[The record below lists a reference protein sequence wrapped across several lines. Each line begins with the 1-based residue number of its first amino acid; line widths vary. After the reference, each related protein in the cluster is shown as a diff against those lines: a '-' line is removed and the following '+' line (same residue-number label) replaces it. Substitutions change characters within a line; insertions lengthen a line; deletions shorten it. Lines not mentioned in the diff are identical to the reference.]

1 MPKESMSIGIEMLGQ
16 FIFEYISK
24 YREGYEKFTS
34 LPPNGAGYPKYIISP
49 FLKSEAFEVILAED
63 GVVINEVSEEPDH
76 QWYIAGGPALK
87 VDLEPTKTPSEVTQ
101 LIEDNGLAGKSI
113 GIYRIVAKEHIPAA
127 VWRGRIKN
135 VSFQSTVVH
144 NELNVSLHLMEVKT
158 SLEKLVC
165 NLTFGAYGIV
175 LDPHLPDIKSPFGEP
190 YIIEKMGF
198 FPADLNNRRFFN
210 YVEFHGESGIE
221 AWDERIIPLRIKSD
235 LRRDFAKK
243 LSSPEGDRGG
253 SISMGAT
260 NQWVENYTNRL
271 GRLKQAIDD
280 FRNVLL
286 FQSHETEDVFHK
298 LIEKH
303 PILLDVYGSCES
315 KPKLHYPDG
324 ELSPIGKTYV
334 EPDFIVTY
342 TDQSYKLVE
351 LERASK
357 NVATK
362 QGQPRAEVGQAAFQT
377 AEWVHYI
384 REHYSQ
390 IRNRY
395 PGIHTKCKTSL
406 IMSRST
412 QSSFNN
418 VKNINRYKEMII
430 QQYTVDEFLTYDDLF
445 DRACTAYTVL
455 TGLSPHGI

>member
-1 MPKESMSIGIEMLGQ
+1 MSVGIEELGQ

-24 YREGYEKFTS
+24 YREGYENFTS
-34 LPPNGAGYPKYIISP
+34 LPPNGAGYPKYVISP
-49 FLKSEAFEVILAED
+49 FLNARAFEVILAED
-63 GVVINEVSEEPDH
+63 GVVINEVADEPEH

-87 VDLEPTKTPSEVTQ
+87 VDLEPTRTPSEVTQ
-101 LIEDNGLAGKSI
+101 FIEDNGLTGKSI
-113 GIYRIVAKEHIPAA
+113 GIYRIVAKEHIPSA
-127 VWRGRIKN
+127 VWKGKIKN
-135 VSFQSTVVH
+135 ISFQKTVE
-144 NELNVSLHLMEVKT
+144 NGELNVSLHLVQVQT
-158 SLEKLVC
+158 SLNKLVC

-175 LDPHLPDIKSPFGEP
+175 LDPHLPDRQSSFGEP
-190 YIIEKMGF
+190 YIMERMGF
-198 FPADLNNRRFFN
+198 FPADLNSRRFFT
-210 YVEFHGESGIE
+210 YIEIYGQSGIE
-221 AWDERIIPLRIKSD
+221 AWDKRIISLRVKHD
-235 LRRDFAKK
+235 LRRDFAKT

-253 SISMGAT
+253 SISMGET

-280 FRNVLL
+280 FRNILL
-286 FQSHETEDVFHK
+286 FQSNETEDVFHK

-324 ELSPIGKTYV
+324 ELSPIGKAYV
-334 EPDFIVTY
+334 EPDFLVSY
-342 TDQSYKLVE
+342 ADQSYKLVE

-357 NVATK
+357 EVATK

-384 REHYSQ
+384 REHYNQ
-390 IRNRY
+390 IKSRY
-395 PGIHTKCKTSL
+395 PGIHTKCRTSL

-412 QSSFNN
+412 QSSFKN
-418 VKNINRYKEMII
+418 VADINRYKEVII
-430 QQYTVDEFLTYDDLF
+430 QQYKVDEFLTYDDLF

>member
-1 MPKESMSIGIEMLGQ
+1 MPKESMSIGIENLGK

-24 YREGYEKFTS
+24 YREGYERFTS
-34 LPPNGAGYPKYIISP
+34 LPPNGAGYPKYTISP

-63 GVVINEVSEEPDH
+63 GVVINEVANEPEH
-76 QWYIAGGPALK
+76 QWYIVGGSALK
-87 VDLEPTKTPSEVTQ
+87 VDFEPTKTPSEVTQ
-101 LIEDNGLAGKSI
+101 FIKDNGLAGKPI

-127 VWRGRIKN
+127 VWKGKITN
-135 VSFQSTVVH
+135 ISFQKIVV
-144 NELNVSLHLMEVKT
+144 NDKLNVSLHLTEVKT
-158 SLEKLVC
+158 SLKKLVS

-175 LDPHLPDIKSPFGEP
+175 LDPHLPDKRSSFGEP
-190 YIIEKMGF
+190 YIIEKLGF

-210 YVEFHGESGIE
+210 YIEIFGQSDIE
-221 AWDERIIPLRIKSD
+221 AWDERIISLRVKHD
-235 LRRDFAKK
+235 LRRDFAKT
-243 LSSPEGDRGG
+243 LSSPEGSNGG
-253 SISMGAT
+253 LISMGST
-260 NQWVENYTNRL
+260 NWWVENYTNRL
-271 GRLKQAIDD
+271 GKLKQAIDD
-280 FRNVLL
+280 FRNILL

-334 EPDFIVTY
+334 EPDFIVSY
-342 TDQSYKLVE
+342 ADQSYKLVE

-362 QGQPRAEVGQAAFQT
+362 QGQPRAEVSQAAFQT

-390 IRNRY
+390 IRTRY
-395 PGIHTKCKTSL
+395 PGIHIKCRASL

-418 VKNINRYKEMII
+418 VEDINRYKEMII
-430 QQYTVDEFLTYDDLF
+430 QQFKIDEFLTYDDLF

>member
-1 MPKESMSIGIEMLGQ
+1 
-16 FIFEYISK
+16 
-24 YREGYEKFTS
+24 
-34 LPPNGAGYPKYIISP
+34 
-49 FLKSEAFEVILAED
+49 
-63 GVVINEVSEEPDH
+63 
-76 QWYIAGGPALK
+76 
-87 VDLEPTKTPSEVTQ
+87 
-101 LIEDNGLAGKSI
+101 
-113 GIYRIVAKEHIPAA
+113 
-127 VWRGRIKN
+127 
-135 VSFQSTVVH
+135 
-144 NELNVSLHLMEVKT
+144 
-158 SLEKLVC
+158 
-165 NLTFGAYGIV
+165 
-175 LDPHLPDIKSPFGEP
+175 
-190 YIIEKMGF
+190 
-198 FPADLNNRRFFN
+198 
-210 YVEFHGESGIE
+210 
-221 AWDERIIPLRIKSD
+221 
-235 LRRDFAKK
+235 
-243 LSSPEGDRGG
+243 
-253 SISMGAT
+253 
-260 NQWVENYTNRL
+260 L